1 MTFGEKLIHLRKAA
15 GMSQEELAQ
24 KLYLS
29 RQAVHKWENGLS
41 MPDIDNLRLLS
52 STFSVSIDSLLDD
65 SQTLP
70 ALPAAETAIAEK
82 PAALSYGKAQRSGL
96 TPASVDANEDNQRK
110 TRAEVKQLRI
120 RRTGLWLTGIPAL
133 LCIAATII
141 ALIVAMVQSQTGTP
155 AQAANTFILCII
167 FVGIGLA
174 FGIPWLCCD
183 KYLYRN
189 ALVSRSYYFIVK
201 EHSEKYLKEK
211 HYWYQM
217 LQSDLLVWFFF
228 DPAARSFGFYFKDG
242 EQFICPIQNYFS
254 FTCFSSGH
262 GIQQGEPRTSFGA
275 MFGDIHGFSVG
286 SVPTYISRDDTTF
299 NFTLLY
305 FDEHGTEREYHY
317 VLNAIRSYT
326 IDIADSNLDVHV
338 ALQNAISHSTVA
350 AFNKIK
356 NKLDIEKQKL
366 TM

>member
-1 MTFGEKLIHLRKAA
+1 
-15 GMSQEELAQ
+15 
-24 KLYLS
+24 
-29 RQAVHKWENGLS
+29 
-41 MPDIDNLRLLS
+41 
-52 STFSVSIDSLLDD
+52 
-65 SQTLP
+65 
-70 ALPAAETAIAEK
+70 
-82 PAALSYGKAQRSGL
+82 
-96 TPASVDANEDNQRK
+96 
-110 TRAEVKQLRI
+110 
-120 RRTGLWLTGIPAL
+120 
-133 LCIAATII
+133 
-141 ALIVAMVQSQTGTP
+141 MVQSQTGTP

-211 HYWYQM
+211 T
-217 LQSDLLVWFFF
+217 LLVSDAAERPTRMVLLRPRRKIVRILFQRRGTVHLPYTELFLINLFFF
-228 DPAARSFGFYFKDG
+228 GTRHTAGRTPHEFRGNVRRYTGFFRRLRPHLY
-242 EQFICPIQNYFS
+242 QS
-254 FTCFSSGH
+254 
-262 GIQQGEPRTSFGA
+262 
-275 MFGDIHGFSVG
+275 
-286 SVPTYISRDDTTF
+286 DDTTF

>member
-1 MTFGEKLIHLRKAA
+1 
-15 GMSQEELAQ
+15 MSQEELAQ

-82 PAALSYGKAQRSGL
+82 PAALSYGKVQRSGL

-120 RRTGLWLTGIPAL
+120 RRTVLWLTGIPAL

-217 LQSDLLVWFFF
+217 LQRRPTRMVLLRPRRKIVRILFQRRGTVHLPYTELFLINLFFF
-228 DPAARSFGFYFKDG
+228 GTRHTAIDIRIG
-242 EQFICPIQNYFS
+242 
-254 FTCFSSGH
+254 
-262 GIQQGEPRTSFGA
+262 FGA
-275 MFGDIHGFSVG
+275 MFGDIQGFSVG

-338 ALQNAISHSTVA
+338 APAECNLP
-350 AFNKIK
+350 FNGRRF
-356 NKLDIEKQKL
+356 
-366 TM
+366 